1 MGASLGADYLRFREP
16 NFIRPGDQKIIQIDV
31 DPRNLGWVYPVDLAI
46 NAEAANALEAICNSG
61 IVSDMRGMRL
71 NWIKQVQQKCP
82 DPLQLDTPAAN
93 GFINN
98 STLIKVLDKF
108 LTPDHLLTLD
118 AGTNR
123 IWSTIALKIR
133 TPGQLIVPGGIGG
146 MGWGAPAAAAAKL
159 VHPEKK
165 VISLTGDGGFAMT
178 MNVLS
183 TCVQENLPITVVVAN
198 NGGLGMVRDNMK
210 GKKIAVD
217 FAPIDFAAIAE
228 GMGCLGLSANSAE
241 SLAEALRMA

>member
-1 MGASLGADYLRFREP
+1 VWL
-16 NFIRPGDQKIIQIDV
+16 
-31 DPRNLGWVYPVDLAI
+31 
-46 NAEAANALEAICNSG
+46 
-61 IVSDMRGMRL
+61 
-71 NWIKQVQQKCP
+71 
-82 DPLQLDTPAAN
+82 
-93 GFINN
+93 
-98 STLIKVLDKF
+98 
-108 LTPDHLLTLD
+108 H
-118 AGTNR
+118 
-123 IWSTIALKIR
+123 
-133 TPGQLIVPGGIGG
+133 GQLIVPGGIGG

-217 FAPIDFAAIAE
+217 FAPIDFATIAE
-228 GMGCLGLSANSAE
+228 GMGCLGLRANSAE
-241 SLAEALRMA
+241 SLAEALQVAQNSGRTTVINVSVDPTSTHINVSDY